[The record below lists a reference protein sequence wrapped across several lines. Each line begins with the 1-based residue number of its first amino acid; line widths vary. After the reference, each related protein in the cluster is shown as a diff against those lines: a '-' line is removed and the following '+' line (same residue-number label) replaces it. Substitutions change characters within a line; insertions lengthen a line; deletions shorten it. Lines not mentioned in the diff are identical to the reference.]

1 MREIYPHTGGA
12 AVVGFTGPPG
22 VGKSTLI
29 GALTR
34 VRREAG
40 RTVGVLSIDPSSP
53 FTHGALLGDRIRLG
67 EHFLDPGVFIRSMA
81 NRGALGGLSEAALQ
95 AALLLDAA
103 GREDVFVE
111 TVGVGQAEVDIIDHA
126 DTVVLVLMPGS
137 GDSIQALKAGVM
149 EIPDVIVINKADHPL
164 TDTMVRRDPRGAVAR
179 QPRSRRRA
187 AARWRVPIVK
197 TEAAQ
202 GRGVEE
208 LVERLEEHRAHI
220 LAAGQLAERRRRNL
234 RGEVLALAN
243 ARMRRRLEARL
254 HGDAELERLL
264 EEVVERRLDP
274 ASAAAALLERA
285 GVSGEDLASAD
296 APEAGVL
303 KTPPDS
309 SPEGFPAG
317 GNVGIILFERFLSS
331 LHLGAVWCNVLEAI
345 GVVVGGTTGRRD
357 AGREIESCQ

>member
-1 MREIYPHTGGA
+1 MPTTLAQRLLAGDRRALARGISLVEDNRAEGWQLVREVYPHTGAA

-34 VRREAG
+34 LRRAAG

-103 GREDVFVE
+103 GRQDVFVE

-149 EIPDVIVINKADHPL
+149 EIPDVIAINKADHPL
-164 TDTMVRRDPRGAVAR
+164 TDTMVREIRGVLSLANLDRDAAD
-179 QPRSRRRA
+179 A
-187 AARWRVPIVK
+187 AARWRVPIVR
-197 TEAAQ
+197 TEAAH
-202 GRGVEE
+202 GRGIEE
-208 LVERLEEHRAHI
+208 LIERLEEHRAHI

-234 RGEVLALAN
+234 RGEVLALAS

-274 ASAAAALLERA
+274 ASAAAALLERV
-285 GVSGEDLASAD
+285 GVGEEDLTPAD
-296 APEAGVL
+296 
-303 KTPPDS
+303 TS
-309 SPEGFPAG
+309 
-317 GNVGIILFERFLSS
+317 
-331 LHLGAVWCNVLEAI
+331 
-345 GVVVGGTTGRRD
+345 
-357 AGREIESCQ
+357 

>member
-1 MREIYPHTGGA
+1 MSSTLAQRLLAGDRRALARGISLVEDNRAEGWQLVREIYPHTGGA

-149 EIPDVIVINKADHPL
+149 EIPDVIVINKANHPL
-164 TDTMVRRDPRGAVAR
+164 TDTMVREIRGVLSLTNHDREEGSGAR
-179 QPRSRRRA
+179 
-187 AARWRVPIVK
+187 RWRVPIVR
-197 TEAAQ
+197 TEAAE
-202 GRGVEE
+202 GRGVGE

-220 LAAGQLAERRRRNL
+220 LAEGQLAERRRRNL
-234 RGEVLALAN
+234 RGEVLALAS

-264 EEVVERRLDP
+264 DEVVGRRLDP
-274 ASAAAALLERA
+274 ASAAVALLERIGVGRDDLEPVGA
-285 GVSGEDLASAD
+285 HETDEGSIGVSRED
-296 APEAGVL
+296 G
-303 KTPPDS
+303 
-309 SPEGFPAG
+309 
-317 GNVGIILFERFLSS
+317 
-331 LHLGAVWCNVLEAI
+331 
-345 GVVVGGTTGRRD
+345 
-357 AGREIESCQ
+357 